1 LVFIYSMS
9 LPLIS
14 ERAEKALRDIGL
26 TEYETLA
33 YLSLLKS
40 GQMTAESVSQ
50 ASSIPY
56 TKVYGV
62 LEGLEE
68 RSWVEIEGGRP
79 RKYYARSPID
89 ALMAERNRL
98 EAEFEDSRRVLVD
111 ELQPLYERSE
121 VKEIPEIW
129 IIRGEG
135 NSFNKI
141 LELLAKARKEIM
153 LAVPWVPDS
162 LFEGDRSFGS
172 ALNEAIRKFM
182 DSGISIKLLTTEK
195 AFKSMGAYELGL
207 AEVRVC
213 DSMFGGG
220 LVIDGR
226 ESIIFLD
233 LAKPLG
239 VDTAIWSEHETLTSV
254 ASIYFQHVWDN
265 SKPLKELK

>member
-1 LVFIYSMS
+1 MMS
-9 LPLIS
+9 TLLIS
-14 ERAEKALRDIGL
+14 ERAEKMLRDIGL

-40 GQMTAESVSQ
+40 GQVTAENVSQ

-56 TKVYGV
+56 TKVYSV

-68 RSWVEIEGGRP
+68 RGWVGIEGGRP
-79 RKYYARSPID
+79 RKYHARSPID
-89 ALMAERNRL
+89 ALMAERNRI
-98 EAEFEDSRRVLVD
+98 EAEFEEHRRVLVD

-141 LELLAKARKEIM
+141 LELLSKARKEIM

-162 LFEGDRSFGS
+162 LFEDDQSFGS
-172 ALNEAIRKFM
+172 ALNDAVMKLM
-182 DSGISIKLLTTEK
+182 DNKISIKLLTTEK
-195 AFKSMGAYELGL
+195 ALESMSAYELGL

-213 DSMFGGG
+213 DRMFGGG
-220 LVIDGR
+220 LVIDGK

-254 ASIYFQHVWDN
+254 ASIYFQHVWNN
-265 SKPLKELK
+265 SKPV

>member
-1 LVFIYSMS
+1 MVFIYSMS
-9 LPLIS
+9 VPLIS

-33 YLSLLKS
+33 YLSLLNA
-40 GQMTAESVSQ
+40 GEMTAENVSQ

-56 TKVYGV
+56 TKVYSV

-68 RSWVEIEGGRP
+68 RGWVEIEGGRP

-98 EAEFEDSRRVLVD
+98 EEEFENNRQVLVD
-111 ELQPLYERSE
+111 EFQPLYERSE

-129 IIRGEG
+129 IIRGED
-135 NSFNKI
+135 NVFNKI
-141 LELLAKARKEIM
+141 LELLAKARREIM
-153 LAVPWVPDS
+153 LAVPWVPES
-162 LFEGDRSFGS
+162 LLDDDRSFGS
-172 ALNEAIRKFM
+172 ALNGAIRKFM
-182 DSGISIKLLTTEK
+182 DSEISVKLLTTDK
-195 AFKSMGAYELGL
+195 TLRSMDAYELGL

-265 SKPLKELK
+265 SRPLKELK